1 MNTKLLAAW
10 MVETRSR
17 VFISTSR
24 NGTILAMRKWV
35 DVEHGRNHLIT
46 SRWCKLLTSVRE
58 TTSDVNGSQSTQ
70 YNPWDVNESVDVEH
84 FTESFDRN
92 SMM

>member
-24 NGTILAMRKWV
+24 IGTILAMWINESMSNMV
-35 DVEHGRNHLIT
+35 
-46 SRWCKLLTSVRE
+46 E
-58 TTSDVNGSQSTQ
+58 TTWLPVNDVNC
-70 YNPWDVNESVDVEH
+70 
-84 FTESFDRN
+84 
-92 SMM
+92 